1 MLSGTTSSSMKKRSS
16 TIRPGATRVSSGLC
30 FGFRRMPCHAKEPL
44 GQGFFDKL
52 LEFLVLAALA
62 SCPWLRRTVGGVGHH
77 ICKL

>member
-1 MLSGTTSSSMKKRSS
+1 MKKRSS

-44 GQGFFDKL
+44 GQGFFDTAGIFGAGRAGQLPVAEK
-52 LEFLVLAALA
+52 E
-62 SCPWLRRTVGGVGHH
+62 GGVGHH